1 MALALF
7 LLALAI
13 ARPALPASP
22 LPAGPAPSVGELEQ
36 LVGTLQDDKARAAL
50 VTQLQALIAAQRATP
65 TETSEPTDFLAGLS
79 HRINALME
87 EVLAG
92 VAVIV
97 DAPRLIAW
105 GQAQIA
111 DEAAR
116 SRWIEVTLAFAI
128 VFGLALVAEW
138 LVRWIFARL
147 LPRTPSADPKGRLM
161 QALRAGTAILAEVL
175 PIVVFAVTALVALAM
190 TVPPFT
196 MARFALAVLVEAT
209 ITARLI
215 LAVGKGILV
224 PALGAPGLV
233 PASEET
239 RNYLLIW
246 LRRFTCWTVFGYAV
260 AAAAWWLGIPGGL
273 YALMLKI
280 IGLVVAILALVFI
293 LQNRVWVSRWIAGE
307 APTEGGGW
315 TRARRRLGE
324 SWHFLAILYIV
335 GIYLVYALRI
345 EGGSGYILRATVIS
359 LIVIAGARLLVRFA
373 GQLSARGFAVAPEL
387 KARFP
392 LS

>member
-1 MALALF
+1 MSRIATTLPATRRIIPLLYDGRRIMALALF

-224 PALGAPGLV
+224 PALGASGLV

-260 AAAAWWLGIPGGL
+260 AAAPGG
-273 YALMLKI
+273 
-280 IGLVVAILALVFI
+280 
-293 LQNRVWVSRWIAGE
+293 
-307 APTEGGGW
+307 
-315 TRARRRLGE
+315 
-324 SWHFLAILYIV
+324 
-335 GIYLVYALRI
+335 
-345 EGGSGYILRATVIS
+345 
-359 LIVIAGARLLVRFA
+359 
-373 GQLSARGFAVAPEL
+373 
-387 KARFP
+387 
-392 LS
+392 